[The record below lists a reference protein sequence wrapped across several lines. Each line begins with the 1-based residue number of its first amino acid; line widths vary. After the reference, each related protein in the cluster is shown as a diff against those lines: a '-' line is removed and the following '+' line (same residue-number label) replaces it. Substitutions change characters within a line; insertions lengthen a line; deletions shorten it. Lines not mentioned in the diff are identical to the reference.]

1 MKLRISTTLK
11 TGLIGVVLA
20 ACNVGSGTQPQ
31 IAATADMGDGD
42 QTVVTQV
49 VAQPAPPPPPPLVYS
64 WDTEFSGFLSPPIE
78 VRRMARDDCLSAGY
92 EIATVETLALEANI
106 ATVTFICRGDFE

>member
-1 MKLRISTTLK
+1 VTFKISAAIHI
-11 TGLIGVVLA
+11 GLIGMIMA
-20 ACNVGSGTQPQ
+20 ACNAGSGTQPQ
-31 IAATADMGDGD
+31 IATTPDTGDAD
-42 QTVVTQV
+42 QTVVPQV
-49 VAQPAPPPPPPLVYS
+49 VEQPAPPPLVYS

-78 VRRMARDDCLSAGY
+78 VRRMARDDCLAAGY